1 MVECTGL
8 ENRNP
13 GNWIEGSNPSL
24 SAKSIGFARLFSFC
38 EAVLPRLLPQ
48 PIVYRADNPPP
59 VLMIPEL
66 PAPVGGSAHIMGRC
80 PQLAPHQ

>member
-24 SAKSIGFARLFSFC
+24 SAKCQAFLRLPWQKMLMFPHLFPHYFWGEGGFLNLS
-38 EAVLPRLLPQ
+38 E
-48 PIVYRADNPPP
+48 
-59 VLMIPEL
+59 
-66 PAPVGGSAHIMGRC
+66 
-80 PQLAPHQ
+80 QLRVD